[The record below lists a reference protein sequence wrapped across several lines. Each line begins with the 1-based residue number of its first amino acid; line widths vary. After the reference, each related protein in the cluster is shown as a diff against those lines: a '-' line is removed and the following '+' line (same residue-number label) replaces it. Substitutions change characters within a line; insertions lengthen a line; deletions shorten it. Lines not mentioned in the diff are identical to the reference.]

1 MATRKKADGTLNEK
15 LLQPDQDA
23 PGAPRIAAMS
33 QVGYT
38 GLKIT
43 SKQILEEADRN
54 WRMPQRIKTADEMCK
69 DASIAGALFVYTAML
84 SRVPYK
90 IVPPVGAT
98 PEEKERAKFVESCL
112 KDMDTTWFETMSSIL
127 TNLKYGFS
135 ILEKQYKRRTKANS
149 AYDDGLIGLKG
160 LFPRTQATISGWIYS
175 DDGRTLEGVEQSLAN
190 LEYPSRLNSILGS
203 KVEIPA
209 EKLMIF
215 STNKINNNVEGSPIL
230 KNAYTAW
237 RMKRLVEDEEVK
249 GVARDLSGLFKIT
262 MPAAYMDPNA
272 DSGKKNVFEEFKRVV
287 RNVSTGEQSGMII
300 PSDVDPDTKKDLF
313 TAELLSSA
321 GAKAFDTTEIIS
333 RWDNRIMISLFAD
346 VLNVG
351 NDGNGSGA
359 LVEGKTE
366 LIEIGIEYRLKE
378 IASVVQAQ
386 LIKQL
391 YQMNGWN
398 TGRMAEFMFEKASKP
413 TLDSLSKFI
422 QRCAAVSAIEKDRKF
437 FNMVREALG
446 LDPFPDDEPVH
457 EDELNDFTSRSG
469 DGMGTST
476 GGLNGTAE
484 EAPSEDQS
492 SSNADNSE

>member
-15 LLQPDQDA
+15 LLQPDEDA

-190 LEYPSRLNSILGS
+190 LEYPSRLNSIIGS

-209 EKLMIF
+209 EKLMIY

-272 DSGKKNVFEEFKRVV
+272 DSGKKEVYSEFKKVV
-287 RNVSTGEQSGMII
+287 RNVSTGEQSGLIL

-313 TAELLSSA
+313 TAELMSSA
-321 GAKAFDTTEIIS
+321 GSKAFDTTEIIS
-333 RWDNRIMISLFAD
+333 RWDNRVLIALFAD
-346 VLNVG
+346 ILNVG
-351 NDGNGSGA
+351 NNGNDGGSL

-366 LIEIGIEYRLKE
+366 LVEIGIEYRLKE
-378 IASVVQAQ
+378 IASVINAGLV
-386 LIKQL
+386 KQL
-391 YQMNGWN
+391 YQLNGWN
-398 TGRMAEFMFEKASKP
+398 AQRICEFQFETVSKP
-413 TLDSLSKFI
+413 TLDSVSKAV
-422 QRCAAVSAIEKDRKF
+422 QRILAVSGVERDRAF
-437 FNMVREALG
+437 LNMTREAFG
-446 LDPFPDDEPVH
+446 LEPFPEDDPVH
-457 EDELNDFTSRSG
+457 EEWLGEATSRAG
-469 DGMGTST
+469 DGMSEGLGGGTGKADGSSGDSST
-476 GGLNGTAE
+476 
-484 EAPSEDQS
+484 S
-492 SSNADNSE
+492 NSENAS

>member
-1 MATRKKADGTLNEK
+1 MATRKKADGALDEK
-15 LLQPDQDA
+15 LLKPDQDA

-38 GLKIT
+38 GLKVT

-112 KDMDTTWFETMSSIL
+112 KDMDTPWFEVMSSVL
-127 TNLKYGFS
+127 TSLKYGFS
-135 ILEKQYKRRTKANS
+135 ILEKQYKRRTKDKS
-149 AYDDGLIGLKG
+149 AYNDGLIGVKG
-160 LFPRTQATISGWIYS
+160 LFPRSQATISGWIYS
-175 DDGRTLEGVEQSLAN
+175 EDGRTLEGVEQSLSN
-190 LEYPSRLNSILGS
+190 LEYPSRLNSVIGS
-203 KVEIPA
+203 TVEIPA
-209 EKLMIF
+209 DKLMIF

-237 RMKRLVEDEEVK
+237 RMKRMIEDEEVK
-249 GVARDLSGLFKIT
+249 GVARDLNGLFKIT

-287 RNVSTGEQSGMII
+287 RNISVGEQSGLIL
-300 PSDVDPDTKKDLF
+300 PSDVDPDSKKELF
-313 TAELLSSA
+313 TAALLSSA

-351 NDGNGSGA
+351 NDGNGSGS

-366 LIEIGIEYRLKE
+366 LIEVGIEYRLKE

-398 TGRMAEFMFEKASKP
+398 TGRICEFQFDTVSKP
-413 TLDSLSKFI
+413 TLDSISKAV
-422 QRCAAVSAIEKDRKF
+422 QRILAVSGVERDRAF
-437 FNMVREALG
+437 LNMTREAFG
-446 LDPFPDDEPVH
+446 LEPFPDDEPVH
-457 EDELNDFTSRSG
+457 EDELGETTSRSG
-469 DGMGTST
+469 DGMTEGMS
-476 GGLNGTAE
+476 NGTGKSNGKSGDSSAGNKENAE
-484 EAPSEDQS
+484 
-492 SSNADNSE
+492 